1 MSKFGYALFIV
12 RKYMKEIAGGAK
24 PYGEKC
30 GECNGEGGRL
40 VWVTD
45 GSNYVRRKKWF
56 TCHKCGGA
64 GFVEPR
70 RKVDCGG

>member
-1 MSKFGYALFIV
+1 MIKSIIYFFVFVTG
-12 RKYMKEIAGGAK
+12 EIMTTLKGK

-45 GSNYVRRKKWF
+45 GSKYVKRRKWF
-56 TCHKCGGA
+56 TCHKCGGN

-70 RKVDCGG
+70 RKMDCGG